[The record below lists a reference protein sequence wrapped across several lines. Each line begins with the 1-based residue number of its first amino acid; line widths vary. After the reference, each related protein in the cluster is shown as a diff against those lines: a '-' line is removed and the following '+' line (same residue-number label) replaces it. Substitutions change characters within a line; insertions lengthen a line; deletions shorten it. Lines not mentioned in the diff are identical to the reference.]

1 VKNRIL
7 IRKVRAAL
15 VLAIGL
21 SSAAA
26 SANQYKEATLGQKVA
41 NSDEVIIGQVTST
54 SQTDCLPSFS
64 CATVN
69 IVKQLKG
76 SGASKV
82 VVLFDG
88 PIAEQNPICCKVGA
102 TYVFFL
108 KHVKAIYYE
117 SANGPYGIYQAHQ

>member
-1 VKNRIL
+1 MKKRIL
-7 IRKVRAAL
+7 PVRVVA
-15 VLAIGL
+15 VLIMGAGL
-21 SSAAA
+21 CATIA

-41 NSDEVIIGQVTST
+41 NSDEVIIGQVAST

-69 IVKQLKG
+69 NVKRLKG
-76 SGASKV
+76 GEVPQV

-102 TYVFFL
+102 TYIFFL
-108 KHVKAIYYE
+108 KHVKAAYYE
-117 SANGPYGIYQAHQ
+117 SANGPYGIYQTN